1 MVPKSRA
8 ATKATTETET
18 MSRVLNVR
26 AAKTETC
33 KFCPGEANHY
43 VGGGQWVC
51 FRCFLRLLGF

>member
-1 MVPKSRA
+1 
-8 ATKATTETET
+8 